1 MKRKEKRKKKRVF
14 KKSFKGLVSLLL
26 ALLVC
31 VYSFLADWS
40 LDTAYADNATDRITT
55 FINLAKGQS
64 IVDDSG
70 TVETLT
76 DDELQFLG
84 VYLSNF
90 FIPFYTELGVD
101 ADTDETVAQ
110 MVEALKKNMDW
121 SDDMAQ
127 TLCEEIIG
135 LSRSN
140 SKPLEFRVSHSYPA
154 ESYTEVLGFSPNYYN
169 FLRLM
174 LGQYKAVFQGNDMNM
189 TEQTM
194 ETTGWM
200 SYNDCYQYI
209 HTYPLADPDS
219 SVYPFKEMSEDPFKT
234 GETYF
239 TGTALV
245 YSKILEKS
253 SHVDDSLNYGYWGYT
268 VGDTFIP
275 VFDCALSDKGEFTA
289 SQNAFLNCLNSV
301 DISQGY
307 GFSFFDFTNEEI
319 NDSQELLSLLTND
332 DKADQLYKCSIYN
345 EMLNVDCFGN
355 IIIKGYNHQYIAV
368 PGCMNPYS
376 WVTVNNEG
384 EDFES
389 IPAGN
394 AYNAINFCT
403 MALFEKGNFIDSG
416 NVYPNDFL
424 SNVRTIEFANLPIH
438 AKLNAI
444 KKDETLKLQGH
455 WDASNTLTQHRQV
468 YPLRFARGNSSYNL
482 STTLTG
488 AATTNN
494 YNGPLNDAINN
505 ATHDVSFYRCAMYA
519 QIGFE
524 LANPGDRTYF
534 ASAYRSTDTNWGAVG
549 FYGVTLSSAN
559 SNATDGL
566 INNGMGWKTSAETVS
581 NMNSA
586 YVSCWYDRAM
596 ENQVNGDSNKVT
608 MLSGMVAV
616 DNLGAFNSENGGSTD
631 FRTINIISYLDEE
644 GNPPTV
650 QYANFSDPYNGFTN
664 GFQNRRS
671 GEINTQMNVSEAA
684 ITSVYST
691 YLLSSLYT
699 NEGKA
704 DTIAKLGFRMNRE
717 GLPSIENSAIGIS
730 NEIRED
736 AMNDAIRNWTYYL
749 LHPTK
754 GLKYVKTLIKNKSQA
769 ILVDW
774 HNDMVGTNDVG
785 VTTGTTTYRSNM
797 GYVTTPDLTEIS
809 WASKALNVYG
819 KCIPYLILA
828 MIILMLFTYIIG
840 IMPLQKAAFGVIIFS
855 AFLFLPPVIIN
866 SVVSISNNVVQE
878 IYGSR
883 FTYWAVVQQESYAGA
898 LDDAITEDSYENYLR
913 SLYALNNETYNNQG
927 GDSIVLKWQA
937 PKKSASLIFT
947 QEDSDLLN
955 GLRSSSL
962 VSYALNRN
970 TMSGQN
976 FAEDDSAY
984 LYRSYTDLSNTS
996 RFVYQGIDIGNV
1008 PSKGT
1013 ISSNGIG
1020 NSFINGGHST
1030 DVESTDATINER
1042 IMKVINTYSAYVNS
1056 GYSNPLKSD
1065 STNIENAI
1073 RLRTATSSNI
1083 YEDAFSTDLSQ
1094 ISSLNTETAPGINQ
1108 DVFNYSLPVFNNES
1122 LKFSDVLS
1130 VQNNATPG
1138 NYNSLINYIKNY
1150 GYAEGY
1156 TNTDFEK
1163 EMTSLAS
1170 YALMSESSYYYF
1182 SWCLYDQGMSY
1193 RSGVKNGYKTLLLSG
1208 KDGSFFY
1215 NTKGNG
1221 ELKDFMDMRTLFTVI
1236 IPYLKK
1242 GNDLVREFDDKYG
1255 LELYDGVP
1263 TEEGHWEDAGML
1275 DSNGKPTELY
1285 KKYWHNVAVARLYEI
1300 YTPWVDLMY
1309 DCNYAKSEDISVM
1322 GKTYTIEDP
1331 LDPMCYPEDRP
1342 MIFSASEMYDY
1353 GLDEADLTEVE
1364 RRILK
1369 TNEGMCDRMFELLN
1383 YVTFRDSTLNS
1394 AAALECAFEFNS
1406 NFSQESITGNNAVIY
1421 PQTYE
1426 INNFSYDAYL
1436 RFILANT
1443 TGDDLSASDDF
1454 YLTVVK
1460 KSSTTT
1466 AIMLIVNDI
1475 ISQYVFQGF
1484 KIFFLVAVFV
1494 ASVLL
1499 IIVTAFKIDT
1509 DQKYIKKLLKGIAI
1523 PLIGFLLVNI
1533 IFAGVLAMF
1542 MGVGNNA
1549 VTQTSRATIQTGD
1562 PVIVM
1567 LIMIALDILCMICYF
1582 KLVKAVIKEIMS
1594 NLNLIKGYLGGIAQG
1609 TVAFAGGITSKLSN
1623 IGKGNGEGSG
1633 AYGSNPSEGRVSA
1646 RADRRASSHNDVD
1659 SFSEESDIRRNE
1671 AQRETFK
1678 QSEANV
1684 KGKNGSEKDI
1694 NQKIDSGE
1702 RKLNEG
1708 NQTEDRRVREGGYAG
1723 RSMEN
1728 LFEGASESMKNI
1740 SHGASKSVE
1749 NLSEG
1754 LSSMM
1759 KSSGKSVE
1767 HLSEGV
1773 GKSMENSSEAL
1784 KNMTKKGK

>member
-26 ALLVC
+26 ALLIC

-64 IVDDSG
+64 IVDEAG
-70 TVETLT
+70 NVANLT
-76 DDELQFLG
+76 EDELQFLG
-84 VYLSNF
+84 VYISNF
-90 FIPFYTELGVD
+90 FVPFGTELGTS
-101 ADTDETVAQ
+101 ADNEDTINQ
-110 MVEALKKNMDW
+110 MSEALSKNMSW
-121 SDDMAQ
+121 SEDTAKL
-127 TLCEEIIG
+127 LCEKILG

-140 SKPLEFRVSHSYPA
+140 DKELKIYASKGYMTGE
-154 ESYTEVLGFSPNYYN
+154 YTEITDMDCNYFN

-174 LGQYKAVFQGNDMNM
+174 LGSWRDVDYGYKV
-189 TEQTM
+189 
-194 ETTGWM
+194 TG
-200 SYNDCYQYI
+200 SAKLANYQFVYFCYQG
-209 HTYPLADPDS
+209 ADGNP
-219 SVYPFKEMSEDPFKT
+219 V
-234 GETYF
+234 
-239 TGTALV
+239 
-245 YSKILEKS
+245 
-253 SHVDDSLNYGYWGYT
+253 
-268 VGDTFIP
+268 P
-275 VFDCALSDKGEFTA
+275 VFDASLRDNILTSSQIAFRDIWGSLQLEKGF
-289 SQNAFLNCLNSV
+289 
-301 DISQGY
+301 
-307 GFSFFDFTNEEI
+307 GFSFFDLTPEECETEDLSSM
-319 NDSQELLSLLTND
+319 NATDEEFMEL
-332 DKADQLYKCSIYN
+332 SIYGDK
-345 EMLNVDCFGN
+345 MYVDCFGN
-355 IIIKGYNHQYIAV
+355 IIKKGKVHQYIGV
-368 PGCMNPYS
+368 PACINPYTWITVDEDGNDWGQAGLCLNMINFPLMS
-376 WVTVNNEG
+376 LSDSDKLLFNYRARTASGTGILDEYTYEEFIADGGTLDLLPWSGSNESLAGLKSQVTTRGSYQISVEKNGKSSNAVHIAMYPQLRGTNVREIIINGTFKSGWIFKAEG
-384 EDFES
+384 EYVGAAMRIQRGATEYALRENGYHSNLDDANES
-389 IPAGN
+389 WRDAVKKAESAFKRSRSNDKSYYMAYVGGIDIPEADNFTDYPGSDSDRDATLVAESDRIYISNSSN
-394 AYNAINFCT
+394 AAVLYQEEIEHTDGHFGYTTDSSDSTNHLLNEVYT
-403 MALFEKGNFIDSG
+403 IDS
-416 NVYPNDFL
+416 
-424 SNVRTIEFANLPIH
+424 
-438 AKLNAI
+438 
-444 KKDETLKLQGH
+444 
-455 WDASNTLTQHRQV
+455 
-468 YPLRFARGNSSYNL
+468 
-482 STTLTG
+482 
-488 AATTNN
+488 
-494 YNGPLNDAINN
+494 
-505 ATHDVSFYRCAMYA
+505 
-519 QIGFE
+519 
-524 LANPGDRTYF
+524 
-534 ASAYRSTDTNWGAVG
+534 
-549 FYGVTLSSAN
+549 
-559 SNATDGL
+559 
-566 INNGMGWKTSAETVS
+566 
-581 NMNSA
+581 
-586 YVSCWYDRAM
+586 
-596 ENQVNGDSNKVT
+596 
-608 MLSGMVAV
+608 MVFI

-631 FRTINIISYLDEE
+631 FSSINFSNYLDENINSPNKLLE
-644 GNPPTV
+644 SYSTDSNNGYSTT
-650 QYANFSDPYNGFTN
+650 FSDIQAGKMSTN
-664 GFQNRRS
+664 
-671 GEINTQMNVSEAA
+671 INVSEAA
-684 ITSVYST
+684 TSSVYTT
-691 YLLSSLYT
+691 YLIASLYK
-699 NEGKA
+699 NDAQSKK
-704 DTIAKLGFRMNRE
+704 DTIGKLGFKLNSA
-717 GLPSIENSAIGIS
+717 GLPSIESAPIELSEEYQVDI
-730 NEIRED
+730 
-736 AMNDAIRNWTYYL
+736 MNDAIRNWTYYL

-785 VTTGTTTYRSNM
+785 ATTGTTTYRSNM

-855 AFLFLPPVIIN
+855 VFLFLPPVIIN
-866 SVVSISNNVVQE
+866 SVVSISNNVVQK

-913 SLYALNNETYNNQG
+913 SLYALNSETYNNQG

-947 QEDSDLLN
+947 EHDSEVLN
-955 GLRSSSL
+955 GLRSSNL

-976 FAEDDSAY
+976 FTDDDNAY

-996 RFVYQGIDIGNV
+996 RFTYQGIDLGNV
-1008 PSKGT
+1008 PSKTLPQSGNLYT
-1013 ISSNGIG
+1013 NNATDSST
-1020 NSFINGGHST
+1020 SL
-1030 DVESTDATINER
+1030 DER
-1042 IMKVINTYSAYVNS
+1042 IASIVTNYSSYVEA
-1056 GYSNPLKSD
+1056 GYSNPLKGD
-1065 STNIENAI
+1065 STNISDAV
-1073 RLRTATSSNI
+1073 RLRTPVESNI
-1083 YEDAFSTDLSQ
+1083 YDDACSLDLSS
-1094 ISSLNTETAPGINQ
+1094 ITSLNYETAPGINQ
-1108 DVFNYSLPVFNNES
+1108 DVFNYSLPVFNNATLS
-1122 LKFSDVLS
+1122 FTDVLK
-1130 VQNNATPG
+1130 VQNNATQG
-1138 NYNSLINYIKNY
+1138 NYSALIRLLTQEY
-1150 GYAEGY
+1150 GMDEST
-1156 TNTDFEK
+1156 TNQDFEK

-1523 PLIGFLLVNI
+1523 PLIGFLVVNI

-1623 IGKGNGEGSG
+1623 IGKGNGGGSG

-1684 KGKNGSEKDI
+1684 KDAKGSEKDI

-1728 LFEGASESMKNI
+1728 LSEGASESMKNI

-1749 NLSEG
+1749 NLSDG

>member
-14 KKSFKGLVSLLL
+14 KKSFRGLVSLLL
-26 ALLVC
+26 ALLIC

-40 LDTAYADNATDRITT
+40 LDTVYADNATDRITT

-64 IVDDSG
+64 IVDEAG
-70 TVETLT
+70 NVANLT
-76 DDELQFLG
+76 EDELQFLG
-84 VYLSNF
+84 VYISNF
-90 FIPFYTELGVD
+90 FIPFGTELGTA
-101 ADTDETVAQ
+101 ADNEDTINQ
-110 MVEALKKNMDW
+110 MSEALSKNMSW
-121 SDDMAQ
+121 SKDTAKL
-127 TLCEEIIG
+127 LCERILG

-140 SKPLEFRVSHSYPA
+140 DKELKIYGSVGYMDGN
-154 ESYTEVLGFSPNYYN
+154 YTEITDMDCNYFN
-169 FLRLM
+169 FLRFM
-174 LGQYKAVFQGNDMNM
+174 LGAWENIERGYKANSQEKLKDFGFVYFCYLGSDGKPVPVYDASLRENILTSSQVVFREIWGSLN
-189 TEQTM
+189 
-194 ETTGWM
+194 
-200 SYNDCYQYI
+200 
-209 HTYPLADPDS
+209 
-219 SVYPFKEMSEDPFKT
+219 
-234 GETYF
+234 
-239 TGTALV
+239 
-245 YSKILEKS
+245 LEK
-253 SHVDDSLNYGYWGYT
+253 
-268 VGDTFIP
+268 
-275 VFDCALSDKGEFTA
+275 
-289 SQNAFLNCLNSV
+289 
-301 DISQGY
+301 GY
-307 GFSFFDFTNEEI
+307 GLSFFDL
-319 NDSQELLSLLTND
+319 SQEECTKENLTDVNATDEEMMELSLYG
-332 DKADQLYKCSIYN
+332 DKMC
-345 EMLNVDCFGN
+345 VDCFGN
-355 IIIKGYNHQYIAV
+355 IIKKGKVHQYIGV
-368 PGCMNPYS
+368 PACMNPYT
-376 WVTVNNEG
+376 WVAVDEDGNDWESPGLCVN
-384 EDFES
+384 
-389 IPAGN
+389 I
-394 AYNAINFCT
+394 INFPLMSLADKDT
-403 MALFEKGNFIDSG
+403 LLLFTGDTALEAPWGILAPYTKEEFMKDMQENPNALFNNGTFKGKGSSNNLALENKKDYRKTYQILVKSNGKNVNGVHIAGYPSFSGENICDVDVALSYDNEKLASKESLLRGIGTYYGVASRVIRGDTTWRLDKTKKNKLGSNNVVDEKWKSAVLKAEKGFKKQ
-416 NVYPNDFL
+416 YPNDHSYCMAYVGGLDYNEDDVDVSSIPVENQADYKATIAAESGAIFV
-424 SNVRTIEFANLPIH
+424 SNNDDSGVLYCEPSEDGSSVSYAGN
-438 AKLNAI
+438 
-444 KKDETLKLQGH
+444 
-455 WDASNTLTQHRQV
+455 NTLINSV
-468 YPLRFARGNSSYNL
+468 YMID
-482 STTLTG
+482 ST
-488 AATTNN
+488 
-494 YNGPLNDAINN
+494 
-505 ATHDVSFYRCAMYA
+505 V
-519 QIGFE
+519 
-524 LANPGDRTYF
+524 
-534 ASAYRSTDTNWGAVG
+534 
-549 FYGVTLSSAN
+549 
-559 SNATDGL
+559 L
-566 INNGMGWKTSAETVS
+566 I
-581 NMNSA
+581 
-586 YVSCWYDRAM
+586 
-596 ENQVNGDSNKVT
+596 
-608 MLSGMVAV
+608 

-631 FRTINIISYLDEE
+631 FSTINFSNYLDESMKSPNKLLE
-644 GNPPTV
+644 SYSNDPNNGYSTT
-650 QYANFSDPYNGFTN
+650 FSDIQSGKMSTN
-664 GFQNRRS
+664 
-671 GEINTQMNVSEAA
+671 INVSEAA
-684 ITSVYST
+684 TSSVYTS
-691 YLLSSLYT
+691 YLIASLY
-699 NEGKA
+699 KKDA
-704 DTIAKLGFRMNRE
+704 QSKKDTIGKLGFRLNTS
-717 GLPSIENSAIGIS
+717 GLPRIENAPIELSKEYQVDI
-730 NEIRED
+730 
-736 AMNDAIRNWTYYL
+736 MNDAIRNWTYYL

-785 VTTGTTTYRSNM
+785 ATTGTTTYRSNT

-855 AFLFLPPVIIN
+855 VFLFLPPVIIN
-866 SVVSISNNVVQE
+866 SVVSISNNVVQK

-898 LDDAITEDSYENYLR
+898 LDDAITEDSYDNYLR
-913 SLYALNNETYNNQG
+913 SLYALNSETYNNQG

-947 QEDSDLLN
+947 ERDSEVLN
-955 GLRSSSL
+955 GLKSSDL
-962 VSYALNRN
+962 VSYTLNRN

-976 FAEDDSAY
+976 FTDEDNSY

-996 RFVYQGIDIGNV
+996 RFTYQGIDIGNV
-1008 PSKGT
+1008 PSKTLSKSGALYTNGT
-1013 ISSNGIG
+1013 
-1020 NSFINGGHST
+1020 T
-1030 DVESTDATINER
+1030 DSYKSMNER
-1042 IMKVINTYSAYVNS
+1042 ISSIITNYSSYVEA
-1056 GYSNPLKSD
+1056 GYSNPLKENN
-1065 STNIENAI
+1065 TNMCDAI
-1073 RLRTATSSNI
+1073 RLRTPVESSI
-1083 YEDAFSTDLSQ
+1083 YDDACNLNLSS
-1094 ISSLNTETAPGINQ
+1094 ITSLNYETAPGINQ
-1108 DVFNYSLPVFNNES
+1108 DVFNYSLPVFNNAS
-1122 LKFSDVLS
+1122 LSFTDVLK
-1130 VQNNATPG
+1130 VQNNATQG
-1138 NYNSLINYIKNY
+1138 NYTALIRLLTQEY
-1150 GYAEGY
+1150 GMDEST
-1156 TNTDFEK
+1156 TNQAFEK

-1263 TEEGHWEDAGML
+1263 TEEGHWEDAGMI

-1331 LDPMCYPEDRP
+1331 LDPTCYPEDRP

-1353 GLDEADLTEVE
+1353 GLDKADLTEVE

-1406 NFSQESITGNNAVIY
+1406 NFSQESLTGDNAVIY

-1466 AIMLIVNDI
+1466 AIMLLVNDV

-1484 KIFFLVAVFV
+1484 KIFFLAAIFV
-1494 ASVLL
+1494 ALVLL

-1509 DQKYIKKLLKGIAI
+1509 DQKYIKKLLKGIAM
-1523 PLIGFLLVNI
+1523 PLIGFLVVNI
-1533 IFAGVLAMF
+1533 IFAWVLAMF

-1594 NLNLIKGYLGGIAQG
+1594 NLNLIKGYLGGIVQG

-1623 IGKGNGEGSG
+1623 IAKGNGGNSG
-1633 AYGSNPSEGRVSA
+1633 AYGANPSEGRVSA

-1678 QSEANV
+1678 QNEVNV
-1684 KGKNGSEKDI
+1684 KNRKNSEKDI

-1708 NQTEDRRVREGGYAG
+1708 NSTEERRAREGGYAG

-1728 LFEGASESMKNI
+1728 LLEGAIESMKNI
-1740 SHGASKSVE
+1740 SHDASKSVE

-1759 KSSGKSVE
+1759 KSSGKSAE

>member
-64 IVDDSG
+64 IVDEAG
-70 TVETLT
+70 NVANLT
-76 DDELQFLG
+76 EDELQFLG
-84 VYLSNF
+84 VYISNF
-90 FIPFYTELGVD
+90 FVPFGTELGTA
-101 ADTDETVAQ
+101 ADNEDTINQ
-110 MVEALKKNMDW
+110 MSEALSKNMSW
-121 SDDMAQ
+121 SEDTAKL
-127 TLCEEIIG
+127 LCERILG

-140 SKPLEFRVSHSYPA
+140 DKELKIYGSLGYMDGN
-154 ESYTEVLGFSPNYYN
+154 YTEITDMDCNYFN

-174 LGQYKAVFQGNDMNM
+174 IGDWKSIDNGYDTVEDVKNEEDYNSLSEDEK
-189 TEQTM
+189 T
-194 ETTGWM
+194 
-200 SYNDCYQYI
+200 SYTYYHPFYIKFGDSKLKSYDFVYFCYQGSDGS
-209 HTYPLADPDS
+209 P
-219 SVYPFKEMSEDPFKT
+219 V
-234 GETYF
+234 
-239 TGTALV
+239 
-245 YSKILEKS
+245 
-253 SHVDDSLNYGYWGYT
+253 
-268 VGDTFIP
+268 P
-275 VFDCALSDKGEFTA
+275 VFDA
-289 SQNAFLNCLNSV
+289 SLRAGILTPSQIAFKNIFNNLQLEK
-301 DISQGY
+301 GY
-307 GFSFFDFTNEEI
+307 GFSFFDLTPEECETEDLVNI
-319 NDSQELLSLLTND
+319 NATDEEFMEL
-332 DKADQLYKCSIYN
+332 SIYGDK
-345 EMLNVDCFGN
+345 MYVDCFGN
-355 IIIKGYNHQYIAV
+355 IIKKGKVHQYIGV
-368 PGCMNPYS
+368 PACMNPYT
-376 WVTVNNEG
+376 WVAVD
-384 EDFES
+384 EDGNDWGQ
-389 IPAGN
+389 AGLCLN
-394 AYNAINFCT
+394 MINFPMMSLSDEDKLLMHGST
-403 MALFEKGNFIDSG
+403 VPNSEWGILDQYTEDDYEQDVLSDFTSKTLGLQSRGDSAQSVNAVITKDGKTSKALHTAMFPFFTSDNIDDVNIEWTSEHPGFIFWGKSEGSYSG
-416 NVYPNDFL
+416 LALRIERGDTEDELDQPGSYHL
-424 SNVRTIEFANLPIH
+424 WEEAESNSWKEAVQKAE
-438 AKLNAI
+438 
-444 KKDETLKLQGH
+444 
-455 WDASNTLTQHRQV
+455 
-468 YPLRFARGNSSYNL
+468 
-482 STTLTG
+482 
-488 AATTNN
+488 
-494 YNGPLNDAINN
+494 NG
-505 ATHDVSFYRCAMYA
+505 FK
-519 QIGFE
+519 
-524 LANPGDRTYF
+524 
-534 ASAYRSTDTNWGAVG
+534 SAYPDDKSYYMAYVQGLSHPVHPWGISGDSDDIDRDLESEAASVFLTNGDDTSVLYQEPNNQGG
-549 FYGVTLSSAN
+549 LSSLDRLAVN
-559 SNATDGL
+559 S
-566 INNGMGWKTSAETVS
+566 V
-581 NMNSA
+581 
-586 YVSCWYDRAM
+586 Y
-596 ENQVNGDSNKVT
+596 
-608 MLSGMVAV
+608 MLDGMVFI

-631 FRTINIISYLDEE
+631 FSTINFSNYLDESLQSPNKLLE
-644 GNPPTV
+644 SYSSDPNNGYSTT
-650 QYANFSDPYNGFTN
+650 FSDIQSGKMSTN
-664 GFQNRRS
+664 
-671 GEINTQMNVSEAA
+671 INVSEAA
-684 ITSVYST
+684 TSSVYTS
-691 YLLSSLYT
+691 YLIASLYK
-699 NEGKA
+699 NDAQSKK
-704 DTIAKLGFRMNRE
+704 DTIGKLGFKLNAA
-717 GLPSIENSAIGIS
+717 GLPSIENAPIELSEEYQVDI
-730 NEIRED
+730 
-736 AMNDAIRNWTYYL
+736 MNDAIRNWTYYL

-754 GLKYVKTLIKNKSQA
+754 GLKYVKTLVKNKSQA

-785 VTTGTTTYRSNM
+785 ATTGTTTYRSNM

-855 AFLFLPPVIIN
+855 VFLFLPPVTIN
-866 SVVSISNNVVQE
+866 SVVSISNNVVQK

-898 LDDAITEDSYENYLR
+898 LDDAITEDSYDNYLR
-913 SLYALNNETYNNQG
+913 SLYALNSETYNNQG

-947 QEDSDLLN
+947 ERDSEVLN
-955 GLRSSSL
+955 GLRSSDL

-976 FAEDDSAY
+976 FTDEDNAY

-996 RFVYQGIDIGNV
+996 RFTYQGIDVGNV
-1008 PSKGT
+1008 PSKTLSQSGALYTDGT
-1013 ISSNGIG
+1013 ADSSK
-1020 NSFINGGHST
+1020 SM
-1030 DVESTDATINER
+1030 EER
-1042 IMKVINTYSAYVNS
+1042 ISNIITNYGSYVDA
-1056 GYSNPLKSD
+1056 GYSNPLKENN
-1065 STNIENAI
+1065 TNMGDAI
-1073 RLRTATSSNI
+1073 RLRTPTESTI
-1083 YEDAFSTDLSQ
+1083 YDDACDLDLSS
-1094 ISSLNTETAPGINQ
+1094 ITSLNYETAPGINQ
-1108 DVFNYSLPVFNNES
+1108 DVFNYSLPVFNNAS
-1122 LKFSDVLS
+1122 LSFTDVLK
-1130 VQNNATPG
+1130 VQNNATQG
-1138 NYNSLINYIKNY
+1138 NYSALIRLLTQEY
-1150 GYAEGY
+1150 GMDEST
-1156 TNTDFEK
+1156 TNQDFEK

-1215 NTKGNG
+1215 NTNGNG

-1263 TEEGHWEDAGML
+1263 TEEGHWEDAGMI

-1331 LDPMCYPEDRP
+1331 LDPTCYPEDRP

-1383 YVTFRDSTLNS
+1383 YVTFRDTTLNS

-1406 NFSQESITGNNAVIY
+1406 NFSQESLTGNNAVIY

-1466 AIMLIVNDI
+1466 AIMLLVNDV

-1484 KIFFLVAVFV
+1484 KIFFLAAIFV

-1523 PLIGFLLVNI
+1523 PLIGFLVVNI
-1533 IFAGVLAMF
+1533 IFAWVLAMF

-1609 TVAFAGGITSKLSN
+1609 TAAFAGGITSKLSN
-1623 IGKGNGEGSG
+1623 IAKGNGGGSG
-1633 AYGSNPSEGRVSA
+1633 AYGANPSEGRVSA

-1678 QSEANV
+1678 QNEVNV
-1684 KGKNGSEKDI
+1684 KNRKNSEKDI

-1708 NQTEDRRVREGGYAG
+1708 NSTKERRAREGGYAG

-1728 LFEGASESMKNI
+1728 LSEGASESMKNI
-1740 SHGASKSVE
+1740 SHGASKSIE

-1754 LSSMM
+1754 LSSLM
-1759 KSSGKSVE
+1759 KSSGKSAE
-1767 HLSEGV
+1767 HLSKGV

>member
-14 KKSFKGLVSLLL
+14 KKSLKGLVSLLL

-64 IVDDSG
+64 IVDEAG
-70 TVETLT
+70 NVANLT
-76 DDELQFLG
+76 EDELQFLG
-84 VYLSNF
+84 VYISNF
-90 FIPFYTELGVD
+90 FVPFGTELGTS
-101 ADTDETVAQ
+101 ADNEDTINQ
-110 MVEALKKNMDW
+110 MSEALSKNMSW
-121 SDDMAQ
+121 SEDTAKL
-127 TLCEEIIG
+127 LCEKILG

-140 SKPLEFRVSHSYPA
+140 DKELKIYASKGYMTGE
-154 ESYTEVLGFSPNYYN
+154 YTEITDMDCNYFN

-174 LGQYKAVFQGNDMNM
+174 LGDWRDVDYGYKVSGNAKL
-189 TEQTM
+189 
-194 ETTGWM
+194 
-200 SYNDCYQYI
+200 SRYHFVYFCYQGSDGN
-209 HTYPLADPDS
+209 P
-219 SVYPFKEMSEDPFKT
+219 V
-234 GETYF
+234 
-239 TGTALV
+239 
-245 YSKILEKS
+245 
-253 SHVDDSLNYGYWGYT
+253 
-268 VGDTFIP
+268 P
-275 VFDCALSDKGEFTA
+275 VFDASLRDNILTSSQVAFRDLWGSLQLEKGF
-289 SQNAFLNCLNSV
+289 
-301 DISQGY
+301 
-307 GFSFFDFTNEEI
+307 GFSFFDLTQEECETE
-319 NDSQELLSLLTND
+319 DLSNMNATDEEFMGL
-332 DKADQLYKCSIYN
+332 SIYGDK
-345 EMLNVDCFGN
+345 MYVDCFGN
-355 IIIKGYNHQYIAV
+355 IIKKGKVHQYIGV
-368 PGCMNPYS
+368 PACMNPYT
-376 WVTVNNEG
+376 WIAVD
-384 EDFES
+384 EDGNDWGQ
-389 IPAGN
+389 AGLCLN
-394 AYNAINFCT
+394 MINFPLMGLSDSDELLFSNRFHTTSGMGILDCYT
-403 MALFEKGNFIDSG
+403 LEDYISDGGFITDISWAGTNESLAGLQQQGTSKGSYQITVEKNGKKSKALHTAMYPKLNGDNVNPIITSREYEHGWIFKAEGNYIGAALRIQRGSTE
-416 NVYPNDFL
+416 YL
-424 SNVRTIEFANLPIH
+424 LTSNGAHIGSVDNLEESW
-438 AKLNAI
+438 KNAI
-444 KKDETLKLQGH
+444 KKAE
-455 WDASNTLTQHRQV
+455 DAFKSNNSNDKSYYMSYV
-468 YPLRFARGNSSYNL
+468 GGVDYPNKTDFTDFIGS
-482 STTLTG
+482 
-488 AATTNN
+488 
-494 YNGPLNDAINN
+494 DADKN
-505 ATHDVSFYRCAMYA
+505 ASLMA
-519 QIGFE
+519 E
-524 LANPGDRTYF
+524 
-534 ASAYRSTDTNWGAVG
+534 
-549 FYGVTLSSAN
+549 SSAVF
-559 SNATDGL
+559 
-566 INNGMGWKTSAETVS
+566 VS
-581 NMNSA
+581 SSSNSA
-586 YVSCWYDRAM
+586 ILYQYETHSNDGSFGPSSD
-596 ENQVNGDSNKVT
+596 NGNASLNAVY
-608 MLSGMVAV
+608 MLDGMVFI

-631 FRTINIISYLDEE
+631 FSTINFSNYLDESLQSSNKLLDSYSSDPNN
-644 GNPPTV
+644 GYSTT
-650 QYANFSDPYNGFTN
+650 FSDIQSGKMSTN
-664 GFQNRRS
+664 
-671 GEINTQMNVSEAA
+671 INVSEAA
-684 ITSVYST
+684 TSSVYTS
-691 YLLSSLYT
+691 YLIASLYK
-699 NEGKA
+699 NDAQSKK
-704 DTIAKLGFRMNRE
+704 DTIGKLGFKLNSA
-717 GLPSIENSAIGIS
+717 GLPSIENAPIELSEEYQVDI
-730 NEIRED
+730 
-736 AMNDAIRNWTYYL
+736 MNDAIRNWTYYL

-754 GLKYVKTLIKNKSQA
+754 GLKYVKTLVKNKSQA

-785 VTTGTTTYRSNM
+785 ATTGTTTYRSNM

-855 AFLFLPPVIIN
+855 VFLFLPPVIIN
-866 SVVSISNNVVQE
+866 SVVSISNNVVQK

-898 LDDAITEDSYENYLR
+898 LDDAITADSYDNYLR
-913 SLYALNNETYNNQG
+913 SLYALNSETYNNQG

-937 PKKSASLIFT
+937 PKKSTSLIFT
-947 QEDSDLLN
+947 ERDSEVLN
-955 GLRSSSL
+955 GLRSSDL

-976 FAEDDSAY
+976 FTDEDNSY

-996 RFVYQGIDIGNV
+996 RFTYQGIDLGNV
-1008 PSKGT
+1008 PSKTLSQSGILYT
-1013 ISSNGIG
+1013 NDTTDSSKSMEERISSIITNY
-1020 NSFINGGHST
+1020 SSY
-1030 DVESTDATINER
+1030 VDA
-1042 IMKVINTYSAYVNS
+1042 
-1056 GYSNPLKSD
+1056 GYSNPLKEN
-1065 STNIENAI
+1065 STNMGDAV
-1073 RLRTATSSNI
+1073 RLRTPVESNI
-1083 YEDAFSTDLSQ
+1083 YDDACKLDLSS
-1094 ISSLNTETAPGINQ
+1094 IKSLNYETAPGINQ
-1108 DVFNYSLPVFNNES
+1108 DVFNYSLPVFNNAS
-1122 LKFSDVLS
+1122 LSFTDVLK
-1130 VQNNATPG
+1130 VQNNATQG
-1138 NYNSLINYIKNY
+1138 NYSALIRLLTQEY
-1150 GYAEGY
+1150 GMDEST
-1156 TNTDFEK
+1156 TNQDFEK

-1406 NFSQESITGNNAVIY
+1406 NFSQESITGNNTVIY

-1523 PLIGFLLVNI
+1523 PLIGFLVVNI

-1567 LIMIALDILCMICYF
+1567 LIMIALDILCMVCYF

-1623 IGKGNGEGSG
+1623 IGKGNGGGSG

-1659 SFSEESDIRRNE
+1659 SFSEDSDIRRNE

-1678 QSEANV
+1678 QSEANI

-1702 RKLNEG
+1702 RKLKEG

-1728 LFEGASESMKNI
+1728 LSEGASESMKNI
-1740 SHGASKSVE
+1740 SHGASKSIE

-1759 KSSGKSVE
+1759 KSSGKSAE
-1767 HLSEGV
+1767 HLSKGA